1 MNSSDNEGHDPLPG
15 VSPALYRA
23 AQRARTTAART
34 GTPLVTIENGQIKK
48 RWIDLGSVPGDREAF
63 ERYLKAVPDVPP
75 VESDR
80 LS

>member
-1 MNSSDNEGHDPLPG
+1 MNNSDNEVHEALPG
-15 VSPALYRA
+15 VPPALHRA
-23 AQRARTTAART
+23 AQRARTIAAHT

-48 RWIDLGSVPGDREAF
+48 RWIDIGPIFGSREDF

-75 VESDR
+75 AEADR